1 MFFSDQKLT
10 SNMLCSFLALLLP
23 LVVNSH
29 PVGRSLLPLDCEDI
43 YQNGSVH
50 NGVYTIYPTTADKPV
65 EVYCDMGCTEDENH
79 KDGQWTVIQRRMD
92 GTVNFYQPWDHYKE
106 GFGNKNG
113 EYWLGLETIFSL
125 TWRGKY
131 ELRVDMEDWEGGSA
145 YARYLSFSI
154 DSEGDGYAIHLDGYI
169 NGGAGDSLYYA
180 NGWKF
185 STYDK
190 DQDNRNSNCADD
202 YDGGFWF
209 NSCPYYANPNG
220 LYKGKESVEYG
231 TGINWTF
238 WKGPYYSLKSIRMKI
253 KKVALSEA

>member
-1 MFFSDQKLT
+1 
-10 SNMLCSFLALLLP
+10 MLYTFLALLLP

-29 PVGRSLLPLDCEDI
+29 PVKSLLPLDCEDI

-92 GTVNFYQPWDHYKE
+92 GTVNFYRPWDHYKE
-106 GFGNKNG
+106 GFGNKSG

-131 ELRVDMEDWEGGSA
+131 ELRVDMEDWERGHV
-145 YARYLSFSI
+145 YAQYLSFSI
-154 DSEGDGYAIHLDGYI
+154 DSEDDGYALRLSGHI
-169 NGGAGDSLYYA
+169 NGGAGDSLSYV
-180 NGWKF
+180 NGRKF

-190 DQDNRNSNCADD
+190 DQDISSSNCADL

-209 NSCPYYANPNG
+209 NNCLYANPNG
-220 LYKGKESVEYG
+220 LYKGKGRVVST
-231 TGINWTF
+231 TGIQWIH
-238 WKGPYYSLKSIRMKI
+238 WKSSYYSLKSITMKI
-253 KKVALSEA
+253 KRVSLSEA

>member
-1 MFFSDQKLT
+1 
-10 SNMLCSFLALLLP
+10 MLCTILALLLP

-65 EVYCDMGCTEDENH
+65 EVYCDMGCTEDGIH
-79 KDGQWTVIQRRMD
+79 GKDGQWTVIQRRMD
-92 GTVNFYQPWDHYKE
+92 GTVNFYRPWDHYKE

-131 ELRVDMEDWEGGSA
+131 ELRVDMEDWERA
-145 YARYLSFSI
+145 RVYAQYLSFSI
-154 DSEGDGYAIHLDGYI
+154 DPEDDGYALRLSGYM
-169 NGGAGDSLYYA
+169 NGGAGDSLSYV
-180 NGWKF
+180 NGRKF

-190 DQDNRNSNCADD
+190 DQDSSSSNCADLH
-202 YDGGFWF
+202 DGGFWF
-209 NSCPYYANPNG
+209 GSCLVANPNG
-220 LYKGKESVEYG
+220 LYKGKGSVASQ
-231 TGINWTF
+231 TGIYWHN
-238 WKGPYYSLKSIRMKI
+238 WKGYYYSLKSITMKI
-253 KKVALSEA
+253 KRVSLSEA